1 MSILSREEFLQKMK
15 DRIGEDTSDDSL
27 AFLEDMTDTY
37 DDLDK
42 KAKGDGK
49 DWKAEAQRIENE
61 WREKYRN
68 RFYNNDNDD
77 DDNDDENMFGK
88 PPKKLTFENLFK
100 EE

>member
-1 MSILSREEFLQKMK
+1 MSILSRDEFLQKMK

-37 DDLDK
+37 DDLEK
-42 KAKGDGK
+42 KARGDGK
-49 DWKAEAQRIENE
+49 DWKAEAQRIDNE

-77 DDNDDENMFGK
+77 DNDNDNTFGN

-100 EE
+100 EG

>member
-1 MSILSREEFLQKMK
+1 MSILSREEFVQKMK
-15 DRIGEDTSDDSL
+15 DRIGEDTSDESL

-49 DWKAEAQRIENE
+49 DWKAEAERIDAE
-61 WREKYRN
+61 WRAKYRD
-68 RFYNNDNDD
+68 RFYNQPNDSDDANDD
-77 DDNDDENMFGK
+77 NMFGK